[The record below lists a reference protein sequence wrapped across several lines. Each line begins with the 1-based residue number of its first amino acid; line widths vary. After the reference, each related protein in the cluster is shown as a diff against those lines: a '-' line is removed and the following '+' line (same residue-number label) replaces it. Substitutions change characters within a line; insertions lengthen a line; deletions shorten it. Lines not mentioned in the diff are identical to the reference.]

1 MMDSDV
7 RTIAIVSAMT
17 SELQSARRALGLSGA
32 PPTDA
37 VCAEGW
43 YKGVRI
49 LTVVTNMGLHA
60 AQQATEQLFNRYA
73 DEINH
78 LFVVGI
84 AGAVDAGLDIGAVV
98 IPESVVDERDG
109 IARYP
114 VNLSD
119 RKPAGVIYSTDQL
132 QYDKAFVALLHSR
145 KVSLVDME
153 SGAIAAVCEHNH
165 CPFTIIRAVSDRVDK
180 HAQDFDVFQLA
191 NADGS
196 PRYGAA
202 IRYILARPWKM
213 AYLIAMGMGAHK
225 AINASTAELV
235 RSVQRLLAREQM

>member
-1 MMDSDV
+1 MDSRV
-7 RTIAIVSAMT
+7 RTIAIVAAMA
-17 SELQSARRALGLSGA
+17 SELKPVRRALGLTGA
-32 PPTDA
+32 PAKDG
-37 VCAEGW
+37 VCDEGW

-49 LTVVTNMGLHA
+49 LTVVTNMGLCA
-60 AQQATEQLFNRYA
+60 AQTATEQLFARYA
-73 DEINH
+73 DEIGH

-84 AGAVDAGLDIGAVV
+84 AGAVDADLDIGAVV

-119 RKPAGVIYSTDQL
+119 RESAGVIYSTDQL
-132 QYDKAFVALLHSR
+132 QYDKAFVTQLHAR

-153 SGAIAAVCEHNH
+153 SGAIAAVCERHH
-165 CPFTIIRAVSDRVDK
+165 CPFTVIRAVSDRVDK
-180 HAQDFDVFQLA
+180 HAQDFDVFHLA

-202 IRYILARPWKM
+202 IRYILAKPWKI
-213 AYLIAMGMGAHK
+213 AYLIAMGLGAQK
-225 AINASTAELV
+225 AINASSSELLKRV
-235 RSVQRLLAREQM
+235 EHLLLCEWQ